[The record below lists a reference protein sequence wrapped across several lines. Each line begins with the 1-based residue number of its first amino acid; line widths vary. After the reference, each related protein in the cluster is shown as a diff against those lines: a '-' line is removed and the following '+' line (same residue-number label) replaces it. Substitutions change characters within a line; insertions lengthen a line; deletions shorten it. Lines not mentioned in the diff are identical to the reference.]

1 MKYKLISNNK
11 SCNNNNYYKN
21 KCVIILIILI
31 LCIITKP
38 LICSAEESSELETP
52 PINNFVEKCEQ
63 KCKDQNRTQ
72 FDDDDDDGDTL
83 CKSECTMKQQ
93 CDVGC
98 TLWES
103 ALDSSCQR
111 VCNKTAINDFDNRQ
125 IYCIK
130 GCNEASNFYF
140 LWIKQ
145 EVQSP
150 MAPALIPDS
159 LTSTSLSLEW
169 SVPSK
174 FSELAKGNLF
184 KKTKNETYFVQCYE
198 DYEDDWKLCGKQTIY
213 ENSTIRLENIH
224 PYTKY
229 KFRIALLLSENEAIY
244 SEPSVVISTNE
255 EGIPE
260 SEPIILQ
267 AGAVDQTRIMVS
279 WKSGLRNNGPILKYA
294 LRIDDLVHGYN
305 AIKEVDP
312 SNDTN
317 YYIFEKLSPERNY
330 SIQIRTRNARGV
342 GPFAEART
350 MTAPYLNDGASE
362 DPKLILATEY
372 KIVSQGKDFL
382 MAQPTTF
389 YATNTSKISGIALDV
404 RKKLIFVA
412 EENGCIYQ
420 ASLDISL
427 KNEKKEVICQKTGL
441 NFKPSLLSVDW
452 LNDQLYIMGEM
463 TSNSQHQSI
472 KSWSISRCDYDG
484 KKLIVAVGGLNEK
497 PAYIEVDPYNGYLF
511 WVITG
516 ESASSDGLF
525 KLDLGEISNGI
536 KHETKPNRLIAGTKL
551 GAFVVE
557 PTRFRLL
564 VPYQNDNTIM
574 AVSLNG
580 HIEDIRKNTQSPLL
594 HSVKSLVQLN
604 GLFYWTNGIEYRAEE
619 YHEKHNVYYH
629 NSYNDATNSTIVAIR
644 VNSSYSQPIPI
655 PLNPPKSC
663 QSLLSSNQARI
674 SWETPEAFGEQG
686 KGAFKNWNYKLE
698 ISSDSDTRKVENIT
712 GNSFLVEN
720 LEPNKLYSFKVA
732 AYTSGGSGQW
742 SKEFKAKTLKSSDE
756 RHLIW
761 ASNEGLMQSDVTGE
775 NIITLISK
783 EELGDVII
791 SDVTWFEDLLYIV
804 ANSTLRFYNRTSGVI
819 TKFDKFDNVVGLAVD
834 WIGRR
839 LYWSNPSQ
847 QIIQHSQ
854 LDGEHDEPLSF
865 SATVREIKID
875 SLRGNIYY
883 STGLTIESCR
893 LNGKNERKYFRVQPY
908 SGKLVMG
915 LTLDMDNQIVYWIVR
930 SHLGSSLFSAK
941 FMDLMGEDDEPIEYK
956 LTERNLSGPLTH
968 FSDRLVWRQ
977 NDKTIVFGDIQGKNL
992 AFFENEKLNGLTC
1005 IVVIDKTHHQF
1016 PDNVF
1021 GEVSVIPEQVSEDSI
1036 QIIGTYKFFNI
1047 TWKPVKNVN
1056 YGKVYYD
1063 IRVQS
1068 QKIPDVTSEQQSN
1081 VFQFP
1086 TNNLEPYT
1094 KLEIYIKAFTSWG
1107 SSIIAKRSVF
1117 SPPGYPSAPINPR
1130 VYTRHLHRPMESN
1143 VQVSAIFRWSLPK
1156 QPNGKIL
1163 GYKVRCS
1170 LIENNV
1176 TKLVNN
1182 KTVTGLEHTFD
1193 NLKKDTHYIFE
1204 VQAYTEVGDGNSSES
1219 IYIRTD
1225 AHLERPV
1232 PKILVSTQEEIL
1244 EVDLDLQQSKLL
1256 QSTRN
1261 PIVAFT
1267 HIAHEQKL
1275 YWFDDNN
1282 ELISYNIETRESI
1295 KLISTKSTVQAMTI
1309 DWVER
1314 VLYWSQIDDN
1324 KGVIYSYNLNKAE
1337 NVIYKPFNDQN
1348 KAYQIIDRENVISDL
1363 VVSPFDRKLFWIEKH
1378 EKLEE
1383 ESGIYYLDLEK
1394 NEVKMLFEENE
1405 ECLNMTTTTMSPNPG
1420 SLTFATTPILSEN
1433 STVSNR
1439 KHESILIFE
1448 MGNDLTRQFAAT
1460 DVNNKKCID
1469 FGKIYIAERTN
1480 LAKDSNKVYWIN
1492 EDLVY
1497 AREDFKRNSFSQPI
1511 PAKSNRLLA
1520 FYQQY
1525 FPKKRCLIPINRSKR
1540 VKLLSST
1547 DTTLKIELPKPE
1559 LPEDCKLKSVPI
1571 KYTIIYSDTEFGNLS
1586 VADPSCLDNGCRKI
1600 QTYNRI
1606 ETIEKLKPFTHYS
1619 IMIALSSVFD
1629 QSNKLQYGEI
1639 SDFLTDSGTPSPPR
1653 NISAIPL
1660 SFNEIS
1666 VSWLRP
1672 KVFNA
1677 PRLTYH
1683 IHWETEHHK
1692 EQTRNNQQKQVSDLS
1707 ERNDNSIS
1715 DEYLSTI
1722 IKVSPNQQYKIWVR
1736 ANSKNDTFSE
1746 SEKIYVLSYPEP
1758 QPIKLMSNT
1767 STSMIVQ
1774 WIPPD
1779 NVSHFDIQYSRQDSY
1794 DDVHNVT
1801 NSLSPEHPNSF
1812 LVDSLEPKT
1821 KYNFSISIRY
1831 INSNRTY
1838 RWLPPQKIEFETDGD
1853 VPSAPGKP
1861 VIEFFKDNVYKIVW
1875 NASKENG
1882 APIIEYVLESKKIF
1896 NPQEYLEKRARRSV
1910 DDSNDINQEAV
1921 EHEDTTDMIPH
1932 EYDDINLQE
1941 KWTVAYNGV
1950 DTHYIATEL
1959 EQIDQHVFRVKGRNS
1974 YGWGHYSQLS
1984 DLVNSTQINIGRFAN
1999 GVKAESSNFL
2009 MLLLSLLL
2017 AFLVIFMCV
2026 TCLIVV
2032 VYRNR
2037 REKKF
2042 REEGIPIPD
2051 FELSTLRDLQ
2061 LGDNMILNNRNI
2073 LYNHFY
2079 GPFLNPEIKHLPQ
2092 IHQNQIIVTDRC
2104 LGKGAFGEVW
2114 SGVVKNDD
2122 GSEELVAIKTL
2133 HKGAN
2138 DVEKREFLQEAQLM
2152 SNFKHDHILRLIGVC
2167 LNQNE
2172 CLLYIVME
2180 LMESGD
2186 LLSFLRNNRPAL
2198 NKPSPL
2204 KLLDLMS
2211 MCVDVASGC
2220 RYLEE
2225 MHFVHRD
2232 LAARNCLVK
2241 TAPDS
2246 NGLNLVVKIGDFGL
2260 TRDIYKNDYYRKE
2273 GEGLLPVRWM
2283 SPESLV
2289 DGVFTS
2295 QSDIWSFG
2303 VLMWEVMTLGQQP
2316 YPARTNIE
2324 VLQYVRSGG
2333 RLSRPNQNCPE
2344 ELYQLMTKCWNRIDQ
2359 RPTFRYCLEVLSQ
2372 LQNNCMFLY
2381 PDLELSFPNDIS
2393 YKYVSSDD
2401 SSILNEKLSSKDETS
2416 GELMSGQQPKYLEL
2430 MYDEND
2436 ERNIENMCEA
2446 PLNYSD
2452 NNQNNN
2458 NNNNNNNNIDNHQ
2471 GTIKDEGYEIPISF
2485 DNLDINANNE
2495 LNSNLSK
2502 SRTLSNSSTVSH
2514 KSEPN
2519 QINHGFYPIALE
2531 SCKRS
2536 SLILERDHH
2545 SIYPP
2550 IKIISSGPLPQ
2561 IKHHQSGWV

>member
-83 CKSECTMKQQ
+83 CKSECTMKQ
-93 CDVGC
+93 
-98 TLWES
+98 
-103 ALDSSCQR
+103 
-111 VCNKTAINDFDNRQ
+111 
-125 IYCIK
+125 
-130 GCNEASNFYF
+130 
-140 LWIKQ
+140 
-145 EVQSP
+145 
-150 MAPALIPDS
+150 
-159 LTSTSLSLEW
+159 
-169 SVPSK
+169 
-174 FSELAKGNLF
+174 
-184 KKTKNETYFVQCYE
+184 
-198 DYEDDWKLCGKQTIY
+198 
-213 ENSTIRLENIH
+213 
-224 PYTKY
+224 
-229 KFRIALLLSENEAIY
+229 
-244 SEPSVVISTNE
+244 
-255 EGIPE
+255 
-260 SEPIILQ
+260 
-267 AGAVDQTRIMVS
+267 
-279 WKSGLRNNGPILKYA
+279 
-294 LRIDDLVHGYN
+294 
-305 AIKEVDP
+305 EVDP

-350 MTAPYLNDGASE
+350 MTAPYLKDDGASE